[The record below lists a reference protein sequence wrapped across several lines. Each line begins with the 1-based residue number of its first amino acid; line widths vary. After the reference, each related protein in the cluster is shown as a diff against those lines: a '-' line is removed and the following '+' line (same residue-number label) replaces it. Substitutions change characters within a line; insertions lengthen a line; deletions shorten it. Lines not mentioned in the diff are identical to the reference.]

1 MMKNV
6 MKIEEIN
13 SCLDKF
19 NLYKEQEELFIED
32 VINCFDSIKTG
43 YRSNN
48 SNKIENINLELLN
61 KLKVISNIHYNNVTV
76 IEKSIEKYRNADVV
90 AKNLFENIEI
100 R

>member
-1 MMKNV
+1 MKNV
-6 MKIEEIN
+6 MKVEEIN

-32 VINCFDSIKTG
+32 VINCFDSIKNG

-61 KLKVISNIHYNNVTV
+61 KLKVISNIHNNNVTV

>member
-1 MMKNV
+1 MKNV

-61 KLKVISNIHYNNVTV
+61 KLKVISNIHNNNVTV